1 MPKILLINYGVGN
14 LRSGKKGL
22 EKAGADVEIVN
33 SKIPLTEGDAIVLPG
48 VGAFAEAIRNISSQV
63 QNIKDIV
70 NSGRPILGICLGLQ
84 LLFDKSYEGGVTNG
98 LGIMPGDVVKINAK
112 VKLPHIGWNTIRI
125 LRTNSLLENVKD
137 NSYMY
142 FVHSY
147 FAKPTTS
154 EFIISS
160 TEYGE
165 DFPSVIA
172 HKNIFAT
179 QFHPE
184 KSGTIGLKI
193 LKNFVNIVKR

>member
-1 MPKILLINYGVGN
+1 MARGIFGLDRVY
-14 LRSGKKGL
+14 KK
-22 EKAGADVEIVN
+22 
-33 SKIPLTEGDAIVLPG
+33 
-48 VGAFAEAIRNISSQV
+48 QV

-84 LLFDKSYEGGVTNG
+84 LLFDKSYEGGITNG

-184 KSGTIGLKI
+184 KSGKIGLKI

>member
-14 LRSGKKGL
+14 LRSGKKGF
-22 EKAGADVEIVN
+22 EKAGADVKIVD
-33 SKIPLTEGDAIVLPG
+33 SKTPITKGDAIVLPG
-48 VGAFAEAIRNISSQV
+48 VGAFAEAIRNISTQAH
-63 QNIKDIV
+63 NIKDIV
-70 NSGRPILGICLGLQ
+70 NSGTPILGICLGLQ
-84 LLFDKSYEGGVTNG
+84 LLFDKSYEGGITNG
-98 LGIMPGDVVKINAK
+98 LGIIPGDVVKINAK
-112 VKLPHIGWNTIRI
+112 VKLPHIGWNTIKI
-125 LRTNSLLENVKD
+125 LQNNSLLEEVED

-160 TEYGE
+160 TRYGE
-165 DFPSVIA
+165 DFPSVVN

-184 KSGTIGLKI
+184 KSGKTGLRI
-193 LKNFVNIVKR
+193 LKNFVNIIKR

>member
-14 LRSGKKGL
+14 LRSGKKGF
-22 EKAGADVEIVN
+22 EKAGADVKIVD
-33 SKIPLTEGDAIVLPG
+33 SKTPITEGDAIVLPG
-48 VGAFAEAIRNISSQV
+48 VGAFAEAIRNISTQAH
-63 QNIKDIV
+63 NIKDIV
-70 NSGRPILGICLGLQ
+70 NSGTPILGICLGLQ
-84 LLFDKSYEGGVTNG
+84 LLFDKSYEGGITNG
-98 LGIMPGDVVKINAK
+98 LGIIPGDVVKINAK
-112 VKLPHIGWNTIRI
+112 VKLPHIGWNTIKI
-125 LRTNSLLENVKD
+125 LQNNSLLEEVKD

-160 TEYGE
+160 TRYGE
-165 DFPSVIA
+165 DFPSVVN

-184 KSGTIGLKI
+184 KSGKTGLRI
-193 LKNFVNIVKR
+193 LKNFVNIIKR